1 MPIKFIVVDIKLPF
15 VLGMSFLKLA
25 GIKVDYATKKVIMQ
39 LANSKIVELQGQ
51 LNVPEK
57 RLSNA
62 VLNALKGFAEV
73 ASQDVYACSEK

>member
-1 MPIKFIVVDIKLPF
+1 MPIKFIVVNIKLPF

-25 GIKVDYATKKVIMQ
+25 GVQVDYATKKVIMQ
-39 LANSKIVELQGQ
+39 LANNKIVKLQGQ
-51 LNVPEK
+51 SNAPEK

-73 ASQDVYACSEK
+73 KIQDVYACSEK